1 MARPTQGI
9 TSGVRIETMVPS
21 EVDAAIKSLVA
32 LSGGTSKATFVRQAL
47 LAGLEPYG
55 LVHSDVAA
63 ALATTKQSG
72 SINRDR
78 K

>member
-1 MARPTQGI
+1 MARPSQGI
-9 TSGVRIETMVPS
+9 TRGVRIGLMVPP
-21 EVDAAIKSLVA
+21 EVDAAITSLVA

-47 LAGLEPYG
+47 LAGLQPYG
-55 LVHSDVAA
+55 LVYPEVAA

-72 SINRDR
+72 STHRER